1 MTDRVESEIEVTEKY
16 MITNENSFPKKK
28 LETF

>member
-1 MTDRVESEIEVTEKY
+1 MTNRMESDIEANGKY